1 MNLLRP
7 SRRQVMGASLIGGI
21 AVYLAPLGS
30 RSFAALFEEQL
41 LTRPAWNDGVLK
53 YRIDATSKVTGEKVF
68 ARDIRARDMP
78 HWPQQQ
84 SHALVLRSAMADR
97 SYAGFDLSALG
108 SELAPDRV
116 VTAADL
122 ARDGLVF
129 PDFYGE
135 DILLPEGKTP
145 AYLGQAVAIL
155 IYHDFAR
162 WRFAKEKLQFND
174 TVIRY
179 GAVTGPLQRDPWGS
193 YRFVRLAGPTP
204 YDDDVFS
211 CLKQGPLS
219 PNYAQHEPV
228 WPQPARDGDVGAQG
242 MHYAKSID
250 DELAQP
256 PADWLVLTRDYAT
269 QSGDTAALE
278 PDNANGW
285 YDREKEDLHL
295 VVPTQSP
302 QEVAAGAAAMLG
314 KSRIGMKRL
323 FLHPCFTV
331 GYGSKDHCTMP
342 YYGLVAAVYGDGRP
356 VRLANDRFDQFQTGL
371 KRHQFSMGYTV
382 AVERKTG
389 LLQSFRAEIVANG
402 GGRANCSVALTIVG
416 AISAHSVYYF
426 PKSDLAA
433 TAIASRAID
442 CGAARGYGGTET
454 LTATELMMDEIA
466 GELGL
471 DAIEFRL
478 RNVLKTGMRN
488 TQGAIPLGT
497 QRAEA
502 VLEQAR
508 GHPLWTGRAARKQ
521 AYDAAHPGK
530 HYGVGFGCIQRR
542 FGTGSEAS
550 LAKVELAPDGRIA
563 LSHSGTEIG
572 TGTSSAQAVACARW
586 LGRPADALD
595 MAVTEWPDLP
605 VETSDDP
612 HSTPEETRISQADQ
626 DRLAKNPRWSPV
638 FAAPSSASNSSYY
651 FSHATREAARIVYLH
666 GLWPAALAI
675 WGRDAGAASP
685 AVKPEDAHWRNGALA
700 LEGLQPLPLAR
711 LAQEA
716 HARGLVVGAAVHAF
730 NRWQWAQADF
740 VVDGASTRAAVDAL
754 SVRYGDGAG
763 AAKQALATTPNRYHV
778 LDRRSVLFP
787 PTQNSNAMV
796 GYNTAAGTLAELV
809 VDAASGKVTLLR
821 HHTILECGNML
832 VPELVSGQIQ
842 GATATGI
849 GLALHEWLPL
859 YEDGP
864 GDGTWNFNRYHLP
877 RGSDVAVWTQ
887 TAEVLPP
894 LSDSEPPKGMAEVAG
909 IPIMPAILNGIAHA
923 IGHRFRTLPVTP
935 DRILEVLR

>member
-1 MNLLRP
+1 M
-7 SRRQVMGASLIGGI
+7 V
-21 AVYLAPLGS
+21 GS
-30 RSFAALFEEQL
+30 DF
-41 LTRPAWNDGVLK
+41 
-53 YRIDATSKVTGEKVF
+53 
-68 ARDIRARDMP
+68 
-78 HWPQQQ
+78 
-84 SHALVLRSAMADR
+84 
-97 SYAGFDLSALG
+97 
-108 SELAPDRV
+108 APDRV

-122 ARDGLVF
+122 ARDGFAF

-155 IYHDFAR
+155 IYQDFAR
-162 WRFAKEKLQFND
+162 FRFAKEKLQFND
-174 TVIRY
+174 ALIRY
-179 GAVTGPLQRDPWGS
+179 GAVTGPRQRDPWGS
-193 YRFVRLAGPTP
+193 YRFVRVGGPTP

-211 CLKQGPLS
+211 CLKQGPVS
-219 PNYAQHEPV
+219 PSYAQHEPV
-228 WPQPARDGDVGAQG
+228 WPKPAHDGDIGAQG
-242 MHYAKSID
+242 MYYAKSID
-250 DELAQP
+250 EELAQP

-331 GYGSKDHCTMP
+331 GYGSKDHCNMP

-356 VRLANDRFDQFQTGL
+356 VRLANDRFEQFQAGL

-382 AVERKTG
+382 AVERRTG
-389 LLQSFRAEIVANG
+389 LLQSFRAEIAANG
-402 GGRANCSVALTIVG
+402 GGRANCSVALTMVG
-416 AISAHSVYYF
+416 AVSAHSVYYF
-426 PKSDLAA
+426 PKSDVAA

-442 CGAARGYGGTET
+442 CGAARGYGGLET

-488 TQGAIPLGT
+488 TQGAIPHGT

-502 VLEQAR
+502 VLERAR
-508 GHPLWTGRAARKQ
+508 GHPLWTARAARKQ
-521 AYDAAHPGK
+521 AYDATHPGK

-572 TGTSSAQAVACARW
+572 TGTSSAQAVACVRW

-595 MAVTEWPDLP
+595 LAVTEWPDLP

-626 DRLAKNPRWSPV
+626 DRLAKNPRWTPV

-651 FSHATREAARIVYLH
+651 FSHTTREAARIVYLH

-685 AVKPEDAHWRNGALA
+685 AVKPEDARWRNGALA
-700 LEGLQPLPLAR
+700 VAGLPPLPLAR

-730 NRWQWAQADF
+730 NRWQWAEADF

-778 LDRRSVLFP
+778 LDRRSVFFP

-796 GYNTAAGTLAELV
+796 GYNTAAGTLVELV
-809 VDAASGKVTLLR
+809 VDAASGKVTLLT

-877 RGSDVAVWTQ
+877 RGGDVAVWDQ

-894 LSDSEPPKGMAEVAG
+894 LSENEPPKGMAEVAG
-909 IPIMPAILNGIAHA
+909 IPIMPAIVNAIAHA
-923 IGHRFRTLPVTP
+923 TGHRFRTLPVTP
-935 DRILEVLR
+935 DRILEVLA